1 MSAASAPPPIDTV
14 RHLMV
19 DGHDRRYL
27 LHALPGLQTGR
38 PAPLLLAF
46 HPGYATG
53 AGFARTT
60 GLNNRADALGYAV
73 AYPNGIYRSWNA
85 GDCCGPPSRDGVDD
99 VAFAMSV
106 IDDVASVVSI
116 DRREVFAAG
125 FSNGAGLVYLLACR
139 EASSISAIAVAGSP
153 LHIALDECRPS
164 RPMPVLAF
172 HGLADPVAPFNGGRG
187 IMENVG
193 EQLSVPSTI
202 HRWLAING
210 CAAQGG
216 VTVDRGQAHCVTWV
230 GRSTAAEVTLCTIE
244 GMGHQWPGGSPYNEK
259 IFGPQSCDISASD
272 MAMAFFERHRVSST
286 GADPTLPSDGSRRT
300 SPPLGDG

>member
-153 LHIALDECRPS
+153 LHIALDECRPADAGPGVPRS
-164 RPMPVLAF
+164 RRPGGTLQRWQRDHGERRRATVGALDHPPMVGHQRVRRTGRCDRQPGTGSLCHLGRAF
-172 HGLADPVAPFNGGRG
+172 DRCRG
-187 IMENVG
+187 NAV
-193 EQLSVPSTI
+193 
-202 HRWLAING
+202 H
-210 CAAQGG
+210 
-216 VTVDRGQAHCVTWV
+216 DRGDGTSVARRVAIQ
-230 GRSTAAEVTLCTIE
+230 REDLRAAV
-244 GMGHQWPGGSPYNEK
+244 M
-259 IFGPQSCDISASD
+259 
-272 MAMAFFERHRVSST
+272 RH
-286 GADPTLPSDGSRRT
+286 
-300 SPPLGDG
+300 LGE

>member
-153 LHIALDECRPS
+153 LHIALDECRP
-164 RPMPVLAF
+164 A
-172 HGLADPVAPFNGGRG
+172 GRCRSWRST
-187 IMENVG
+187 V
-193 EQLSVPSTI
+193 SPTRWHPSTVAEGSW
-202 HRWLAING
+202 RTSESN
-210 CAAQGG
+210 C
-216 VTVDRGQAHCVTWV
+216 RCP
-230 GRSTAAEVTLCTIE
+230 RPSTD
-244 GMGHQWPGGSPYNEK
+244 GWP
-259 IFGPQSCDISASD
+259 
-272 MAMAFFERHRVSST
+272 ST
-286 GADPTLPSDGSRRT
+286 GAPHREV
-300 SPPLGDG
+300 